1 MLAAVLRG
9 PRALSVE
16 EVPEPHPGPGWVRLA
31 VKAVGICGTDKAFYT
46 GTYRPR
52 KLPIILGHEISG
64 IVDEV
69 GPGVPGDLVGKL
81 ATTEINVVC
90 GRCWFCAHGLREH
103 CPNRRAIGI
112 SMDGGMAEFLV
123 VPHENIHV
131 IEGLSPQEGV
141 FVEPLA
147 AVLKMVQLE
156 PPVPGSNVAVLGIG
170 TIGLLAIQVLKL
182 SAPSLLVAVCRPG
195 SPKARLARALGA
207 DHVLTFE
214 EALELAREATP
225 EGQGFDYVVEATGSP
240 QGLDMAVKLARP
252 RGTVMAKSTHG
263 APVAFD
269 YTAAVVKELRVIG
282 SRCGPFGP
290 AIRMLRERVVR
301 VADLITATYRLED
314 AEEAMKCS
322 LSRGQVKVQVLVRE

>member
-1 MLAAVLRG
+1 MAAVLRG
-9 PRALSVE
+9 PHALSVE
-16 EVPEPHPGPGWVRLA
+16 EVPEPRPGPGWVRLA

-46 GTYRPR
+46 GTYRPG
-52 KLPIILGHEISG
+52 KLPIILGHEVSG
-64 IVDEV
+64 VVDEV
-69 GPGVPGDLVGKL
+69 GPGVPDDLVGAL

-90 GRCWFCAHGLREH
+90 GRCWFCTHGLREH

-123 VPHENIHV
+123 VPHENIHT

-156 PPVPGSNVAVLGIG
+156 PPVPGANVAVLGIG

-207 DHVLTFE
+207 DHVLTFG

-240 QGLDMAVKLARP
+240 QGLNMAVELARP

-269 YTAAVVKELRVIG
+269 YTAAVVKELRVVG
-282 SRCGPFGP
+282 SRCGPFEP

-314 AEEAMKCS
+314 AEEAMRRS
-322 LSRGQVKVQVLVRE
+322 LERGQVKVQVLIGA